1 MPREAIRKPYAD
13 YNFYSEV
20 YHGTIAN
27 AENFD
32 NAELE
37 AEAFVNAITFGRIE
51 RLEEIPESVKYAV
64 CSATDAIVKFSESRK
79 GNVTSE
85 SNDGYSITYASAITD
100 ADCKKELESR
110 VKRWLA
116 NTGLLYRGWSK
127 KYDMQC

>member
-1 MPREAIRKPYAD
+1 MSDEAIRKPYVD
-13 YNFYSEV
+13 YNFYGEV
-20 YHGTIAN
+20 YHGTIAT

-51 RLEEIPESVKYAV
+51 RLERIPESVKYAV
-64 CSATDAIVKFSESRK
+64 CSATDAIVKLSESRR
-79 GNVTSE
+79 GNVISE
-85 SNDGYSITYASAITD
+85 SNDGYSVTYVGAITD

-110 VKRWLA
+110 VRRWLA

-127 KYDMQC
+127 KYDA